1 MQSNS
6 FVLNLWRGMDN
17 RIRKILNNPN
27 KKAGLNWFKIKQ
39 LKHISSGKIREYV
52 YKKKVIYYESPPDF
66 LHGLK
71 EIFIDEIY
79 NVSLSS
85 SPYIID
91 CGANIG
97 LSIIYLKEKYNDA
110 HILAFEPDK
119 KNYQLL
125 QKNVTSFNLENVII
139 EEKAV
144 WILDTEL
151 RFKNEGNMGSRIDVN
166 SESDSTSVKAV
177 RLKSLLHRKVDF
189 LKIDIEGTEY
199 AVLNDIKESLF
210 TVENMFLEYHGSFK
224 QNNELI
230 EIFQII
236 NQAGFKFYIKE
247 ATSVYD
253 HPFLYAAIKS
263 KRDYDVQLNIFCF
276 RS

>member
-17 RIRKILNNPN
+17 RIRKILANPN

-39 LKHISSGKIREYV
+39 LKHISSGKIREYI

-125 QKNVTSFNLENVII
+125 QKNINSFNLENVTI

-151 RFKNEGNMGSRIDVN
+151 SFKNEGNMGSRIDIN
-166 SESDSTSVKAV
+166 SESNSTSVKAV

-189 LKIDIEGTEY
+189 LKIDIEGAEY

-236 NQAGFKFYIKE
+236 HQAGFKFYIKE

-253 HPFLYAAIKS
+253 HPFLYTTIKN